1 MLANACGLAGLA
13 GLAGWAYALVPS
25 TCQLMPTQ
33 ASMHNFATANHLL
46 LLRTRFCYTQYVD
59 ALCILY
65 QTSLNRT
72 GHTLYRPVTTHA
84 STTQKTHKTQP
95 HKAQKGV
102 ATWGSGGQS
111 QTVKDNTG
119 RAERK
124 NGAERI
130 VVALVVAILDVAP
143 SILRHH
149 QHHGSMS
156 ASQIPNSCWP
166 LSASMHHRVRS
177 GRLDR
182 ATWPAEHHADD
193 RRQRGAADRAMGQ
206 LEPTNPTSEPASSP
220 TRPTRK
226 PPKWKHKWKTA
237 LGPGCGSPKSASD
250 WGWGRLRTSVII
262 RSMSLL

>member
-46 LLRTRFCYTQYVD
+46 RLRTHFCYTQYVD

-65 QTSLNRT
+65 PTSLNRT
-72 GHTLYRPVTTHA
+72 GHILYRPVTTHA
-84 STTQKTHKTQP
+84 STTQKTHQTRHNHTR
-95 HKAQKGV
+95 HKKA
-102 ATWGSGGQS
+102 SPDGGLAGKAKRS
-111 QTVKDNTG
+111 TTAG
-119 RAERK
+119 RK

-156 ASQIPNSCWP
+156 ASQIPNSMLAP
-166 LSASMHHRVRS
+166 LRLHAPPCQVR
-177 GRLDR
+177 
-182 ATWPAEHHADD
+182 PA
-193 RRQRGAADRAMGQ
+193 
-206 LEPTNPTSEPASSP
+206 
-220 TRPTRK
+220 
-226 PPKWKHKWKTA
+226 
-237 LGPGCGSPKSASD
+237 
-250 WGWGRLRTSVII
+250 
-262 RSMSLL
+262 